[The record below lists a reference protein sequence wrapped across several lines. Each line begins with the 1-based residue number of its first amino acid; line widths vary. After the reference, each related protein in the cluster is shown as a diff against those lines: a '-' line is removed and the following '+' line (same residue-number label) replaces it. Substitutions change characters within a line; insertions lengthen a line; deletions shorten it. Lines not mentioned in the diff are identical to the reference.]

1 MAKKFKLKS
10 IDKDGSIEGHL
21 RKVYTYNTENKK
33 PAAERPNKEI
43 SKVNLETFRNM
54 KANPKAYFNFGM
66 NVKDYS
72 IYLYKNLFMRFER
85 EIIRK
90 RLEQYREGMPNSYN

>member
-1 MAKKFKLKS
+1 MVKKFKLKS
-10 IDKDGSIEGHL
+10 VEKDGSIEGYL
-21 RKVYTYNTENKK
+21 KNALTYNTENKK

-43 SKVNLETFRNM
+43 TKVNLETYRNM

-72 IYLYKNLFMRFER
+72 IYLYKNVFMRIER
-85 EIIRK
+85 ETIRK
-90 RLEQYREGMPNSYN
+90 RLEQYREGMPSSY